1 MPRINLLYAEN
12 TVALNFYL
20 PGEISAKTPAGNT
33 LGLTVDGNYP
43 YEGSISVKLTL
54 DAPEKF
60 VLMLRIPEWSRG
72 TTVKV
77 CGEAVKAEC
86 GYLTL
91 EREWRNG
98 DTVEI
103 EFDMNVYAVYP
114 EAGAPGEDK
123 YIAFRRGCIVL
134 AADKRMGLEPAE
146 KLSPIVEDGKAVV
159 LDERADHPEV
169 DDAMV
174 CCEIKTESG
183 SARLIDYASG
193 GQTYDSASEFAAW
206 LVR

>member
-12 TVALNFYL
+12 NVALNFYL
-20 PGEISAKTPAGNT
+20 PGEMSAKTPAGND
-33 LGLTVDGNYP
+33 LGITVGGNYP
-43 YEGSISVKLTL
+43 YEGSVSVKLAL

-60 VLMLRIPEWSRG
+60 VLMLRIPEWSKV

-91 EREWRNG
+91 DREWKNG
-98 DTVEI
+98 DTIEI
-103 EFDMNVYAVYP
+103 EFDMNVYAIYP

-159 LDERADHPEV
+159 LNERADHPEV
-169 DDAMV
+169 DDAVV
-174 CCEIKTESG
+174 CCEIKTEGG

-193 GQTYDSASEFAAW
+193 GQTYNAESEFAAW
-206 LVR
+206 IWG